1 MQLDAGES
9 RKSSLNDS
17 ADLDLCGKVA
27 GTKSIFE
34 SPSPGGTM
42 KKKSTPLKR
51 ESSTVTDLDGSLDVD
66 PILSTPPPPSTVTV
80 EEKKPE
86 KKKKKNP
93 FKKKKTKKI
102 EVEEVPKEI
111 EKVPSLPE
119 LSNIAYEERAV
130 DVETITSLI
139 ESFADDDRKS
149 NGSGPQIVYVPPSYA
164 AEEMGKLQFTIY
176 LILIDSSATMS
187 LHKRFPP
194 PDLMTVLYIRWV
206 APEHAL

>member
-66 PILSTPPPPSTVTV
+66 PILSTPPPSTVTV

-164 AEEMGKLQFTIY
+164 AEEMGKLQFMNF
-176 LILIDSSATMS
+176 ILIDLSAAMS
-187 LHKRFPP
+187 QHISFPP
-194 PDLMTVLYIRWV
+194 PHLVEYICFSNTN
-206 APEHAL
+206 H